1 MKYQRL
7 KSIDG
12 SGTIMRYYEVNG
24 TAYTNAFYGIKD
36 NKATKISG
44 AVGADVE
51 LIGFSHG
58 GDNLAKGLLFLDIN
72 PSIVYMGILEEADAG
87 RPNIGEVVNGYQ
99 KVIDTHYDGDTGV
112 SGKGTDPEEWGI
124 ERLTNPYYL
133 FTIVQ
138 PEGTAFANTISDTNA
153 GEISG
158 KGGVN
163 GENVDPAVL
172 WAKTMGIKITGGNAI
187 VEYQKT
193 GDDAATDVT
202 VASGDIFYTDPVEN
216 AGDALST
223 VYTTLKVYDDAKTN
237 VCADLVDTL
246 VPADGII
253 VTVATPAV

>member
-24 TAYTNAFYGIKD
+24 TAFANAFYGIKD
-36 NKATKISG
+36 NKATKIVG

-58 GDNLAKGLLFLDIN
+58 GNNLAKGLLFLDIN
-72 PSIVYMGILEEADAG
+72 PSIVYMGILEEGDAG

-99 KVIDTHYDGDTGV
+99 KVIDTHYDADGTI
-112 SGKGTDPEEWGI
+112 GKGTDPEEWGI
-124 ERLTNPYYL
+124 ERLTSPYYL

-138 PEGTAFANTISDTNA
+138 PEGTAAAAIDDTNA

-158 KGGVN
+158 RQE
-163 GENVDPAVL
+163 GENVDPAVV
-172 WAKTMGIKITGGNAI
+172 WAKTLGIKITGGNAI
-187 VEYQKT
+187 VKYQKT
-193 GDDAATDVT
+193 GDDAETSIE

-223 VYTTLKVYDDAKTN
+223 IYTTLKVYDDTGAIEQ
-237 VCADLVDTL
+237 ADLVDTL
-246 VPADGII
+246 VPANGMI
-253 VTVATPAV
+253 VTVAVPAV